1 LHPDDVVELQ
11 HRWSDSLSTGE
22 SFSFRHRL
30 RRADGVFRWVDSR
43 REPLRD
49 DNGQIVQWYCINVD
63 IDDET
68 RMQDTLRSTL
78 DRLAR
83 ASQAASLAEMS
94 ASIAHEVNQPLAA
107 IVANSHACQQWLS
120 AEPPNLQR
128 AQVTIARVI
137 RDAKSAGD
145 TVGGMRALFKRGA
158 LIKIPLNL
166 NEVISE
172 VRQLMHDEANARA
185 ISLQADLEINLP
197 AISADRLQMQQV
209 LVNLI
214 RNGIDATETT
224 NETRKLILIRSQ
236 LDGLRMVLVEIQD
249 QGGGIEDPE
258 RIFEPFFTT
267 KKTGMGMGLAI
278 CRSIVEAHAGRLWAT
293 RNDHGGTTFS
303 FTLPTYVDNSA

>member
-1 LHPDDVVELQ
+1 
-11 HRWSDSLSTGE
+11 
-22 SFSFRHRL
+22 
-30 RRADGVFRWVDSR
+30 
-43 REPLRD
+43 
-49 DNGQIVQWYCINVD
+49 
-63 IDDET
+63 
-68 RMQDTLRSTL
+68 
-78 DRLAR
+78 
-83 ASQAASLAEMS
+83 MS

-224 NETRKLILIRSQ
+224 NETRKLISIRSQ

-303 FTLPTYVDNSA
+303 FTLPTQADNAA